1 MKERIL
7 IIEDDQTFRQ
17 TLDQLLQKEGYSVT
31 GARDGFQ
38 AMEQAKKNLFEL
50 IVADV
55 RLPGGMDGIEAIR
68 NIKEIR
74 PDAKSMAIVI
84 TGYADEDAPIRAI
97 KVGVDDYIY
106 KPFKSEEFL
115 HSVERNI
122 KVRRLEKEL
131 EEHLI
136 KLEKMNIS
144 LEKVNAELKT
154 AQAALQRSNNEL
166 ENCNVQLEQ
175 KVQDKTKQL
184 KQAEAQLLQ
193 SAKMSAIGQLG
204 AGVAH
209 ELNNPLGGILGYA
222 QFILKKMNRPN
233 FSLKDTK
240 PCKQYVEYI
249 EKEAKRCMTIV
260 ENLLVFSRK
269 SNAVY
274 EPLDIQK
281 AIEATL
287 AILRGQLKIT
297 GIKVAVNYAKSL
309 PQVSG
314 NINQLQQV
322 FTNIIIN
329 AQNAM
334 PKGGELQIKVDSK
347 AKQKQLAIKFQDTGS
362 GIAKENLDKVF
373 DPFFTTKQDWKSV
386 GIGLAI
392 SYQIVQ
398 EHKGAITVS
407 SQLDKGSIFTVTLP
421 AL

>member
-222 QFILKKMNRPN
+222 QFILKKMNRPG

-287 AILRGQLKIT
+287 AILQGQLKIT